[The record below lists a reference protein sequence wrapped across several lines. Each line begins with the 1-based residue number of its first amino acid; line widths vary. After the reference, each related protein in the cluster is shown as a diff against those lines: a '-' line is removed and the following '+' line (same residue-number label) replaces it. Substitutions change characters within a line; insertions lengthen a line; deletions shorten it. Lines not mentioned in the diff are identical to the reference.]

1 MKIIVDSHIP
11 HIQGIIEP
19 RAEVL
24 YLEPEDITRD
34 AVSDADALIIRTRT
48 RCHAALLDGSRVRF
62 IGSATIGTD
71 HIDLDYCAAR
81 GITVC
86 NAPGCNAPAVAQ
98 WVFCAINAWMQ
109 ARGITTADG
118 LSLGIVGVGHIGSI
132 VARWAGQLGFTV
144 LLNDPPREMAEK
156 TEGTEKTA
164 DGAHAKAQSRE
175 GLFWAAANAERTERT
190 ADGAHAKAQR
200 REGLFWAAANAGGTG
215 ETEKTADGAHAK
227 AQRREELFWAAAN
240 AERTE
245 RTERTEN
252 TGGTDGGFLPLEEL
266 QRRCDII
273 TFHTPITR
281 DGQWPTW
288 HLCDQ
293 AFLDALDHCR
303 LILDAARGPIVDN
316 EALLR
321 WHGDVALDCWENE
334 PDISRELLEKAI
346 VATPHIAGYSSQG
359 KQRGTAMMLAALNEF
374 YGWDIPVPVI
384 EAPATG
390 AVDVTLAGIA
400 ASYDILADT
409 ARLKAAPA
417 TFESL
422 RNHYAHRPEY
432 Q

>member
-11 HIQGIIEP
+11 HIQGVIEP

-98 WVFCAINAWMQ
+98 WVFCAIHAWMQ
-109 ARGITTADG
+109 ARGITAADG

-132 VARWAGQLGFTV
+132 VARWARQLGFAV
-144 LLNDPPREMAEK
+144 LLNDPPREMAER
-156 TEGTEKTA
+156 T
-164 DGAHAKAQSRE
+164 
-175 GLFWAAANAERTERT
+175 ERTEKT

-200 REGLFWAAANAGGTG
+200 REGLFWAAANAERTGGT
-215 ETEKTADGAHAK
+215 EK
-227 AQRREELFWAAAN
+227 
-240 AERTE
+240 TE
-245 RTERTEN
+245 RTERTDI
-252 TGGTDGGFLPLEEL
+252 TGGTDGGFLSLEEL

-409 ARLKAAPA
+409 ARLKAAPT

-422 RNHYAHRPEY
+422 RNHYIHRPEY